1 MEMGDIPNPTSMNT
15 TSHQQSWGL
24 NGDAE
29 EIQLYETQYPISEW
43 DENLDLLLDELQESV
58 SSPQKAKGR
67 NQITSLPTIPAS
79 ERQFPNK
86 PVSSSTN
93 TVLSSSQFLA
103 LAEEALRQTTIA
115 RRLLESIADESTT
128 ALPSNPT
135 SANARLSSNTLVG
148 SQPPEKET
156 SLLTDNIN
164 SLAATESENSNP
176 ATSVSE
182 RAKAWTT
189 RGVQTVQPL
198 STPSTTQRKVS
209 DGKSTESFP
218 TAEGLRS
225 FKLHPATI
233 EDIETA
239 LTNLKIATDSKK
251 ILTYT
256 EHMEYTQAPSNSD
269 INGSMISDDK
279 LAESIATDVE
289 SPPNC
294 SSDTLKILEFTELL
308 SSQKIN
314 ASNGLVP
321 PTGTDERLLESMTT
335 DGKKVFDDK
344 MKSRTSPS
352 EWATK
357 LAQLDSALNLLIEG
371 LDNH

>member
-1 MEMGDIPNPTSMNT
+1 MGDIPNSTSMST
-15 TSHQQSWGL
+15 TSHQQSWSL

-43 DENLDLLLDELQESV
+43 DQNLDLLLDELQESV
-58 SSPQKAKGR
+58 SSPQQAKGR

-79 ERQFPNK
+79 ERQSPNK
-86 PVSSSTN
+86 SVSSSTK
-93 TVLSSSQFLA
+93 VLSSSQFLA

-115 RRLLESIADESTT
+115 RRLLESIADEPT
-128 ALPSNPT
+128 AANLPSSPT
-135 SANARLSSNTLVG
+135 SANARLSSNTIAG
-148 SQPPEKET
+148 SQPPET
-156 SLLTDNIN
+156 LLTDNIN

-176 ATSVSE
+176 PTSVSE

-189 RGVQTVQPL
+189 RVQTVQP
-198 STPSTTQRKVS
+198 STPPTTPQIKVS

-233 EDIETA
+233 EAIETA

-256 EHMEYTQAPSNSD
+256 EHMEYTQVPSNSD
-269 INGSMISDDK
+269 ITGSVMSEDK
-279 LAESIATDVE
+279 PAESIAAE
-289 SPPNC
+289 SPPKC
-294 SSDTLKILEFTELL
+294 SSDNLKILEFTELL

-314 ASNGLVP
+314 ASNGLP
-321 PTGTDERLLESMTT
+321 PTGTDGSLLESPSNST
-335 DGKKVFDDK
+335 DGQKVFDDK
-344 MKSRTSPS
+344 VKSRTSPS
-352 EWATK
+352 DIDEWATK

-371 LDNH
+371 LDNHID

>member
-1 MEMGDIPNPTSMNT
+1 MGDIPNSTSMST
-15 TSHQQSWGL
+15 TSHQQSWNL

-43 DENLDLLLDELQESV
+43 DQNLDLLLDELQESV
-58 SSPQKAKGR
+58 SSPQQAKGR

-79 ERQFPNK
+79 ERQSPNK
-86 PVSSSTN
+86 SVSSSTK
-93 TVLSSSQFLA
+93 VLSSSQFLA

-115 RRLLESIADESTT
+115 RRLLESIADEPT
-128 ALPSNPT
+128 AANLPSSPT
-135 SANARLSSNTLVG
+135 SANARLSSNTIAG
-148 SQPPEKET
+148 SQLPET
-156 SLLTDNIN
+156 LLTDNIN
-164 SLAATESENSNP
+164 SLAATESDNSNP
-176 ATSVSE
+176 PTSVSE
-182 RAKAWTT
+182 RAKALTT
-189 RGVQTVQPL
+189 RRVQTVQP
-198 STPSTTQRKVS
+198 STPPTTPQRKMS

-256 EHMEYTQAPSNSD
+256 EHMEYTQVPSNSD
-269 INGSMISDDK
+269 ITGSVMSEDK
-279 LAESIATDVE
+279 PAKSIAAE
-289 SPPNC
+289 SPPKC
-294 SSDTLKILEFTELL
+294 SSDNLKILDFTELL

-314 ASNGLVP
+314 ASNGLP
-321 PTGTDERLLESMTT
+321 PTGTDGRLLLESPSNST
-335 DGKKVFDDK
+335 DGQKVFDDK
-344 MKSRTSPS
+344 VKSRTSPS
-352 EWATK
+352 DIDEWATK

-371 LDNH
+371 LDNHID